1 MVKVYTTGKFEI
13 NSLIHFVRA
22 QLRLTTGKKMLS
34 RHILS
39 NLSIL
44 IRYNRWEICV
54 LMFHVVL
61 KRLLTR
67 SIFPVSHPS
76 PADNIILS
84 QY

>member
-44 IRYNRWEICV
+44 IRYNC
-54 LMFHVVL
+54 
-61 KRLLTR
+61 
-67 SIFPVSHPS
+67 
-76 PADNIILS
+76 
-84 QY
+84 